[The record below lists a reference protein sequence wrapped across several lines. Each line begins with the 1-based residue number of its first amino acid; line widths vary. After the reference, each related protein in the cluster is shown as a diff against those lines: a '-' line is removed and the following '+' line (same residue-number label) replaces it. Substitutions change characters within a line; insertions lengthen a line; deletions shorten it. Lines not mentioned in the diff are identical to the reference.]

1 MQYRGDETTGFP
13 SPARDYLQPVV
24 DLAEILSLRDP
35 GIYAVRVEGEGIPE
49 RAIRKNDILVA
60 DTCAEALPGKVAILF
75 TPDEALLGTLVR
87 VKGVLHAAVQNR
99 VVPLDDNM
107 EIWAIAT
114 RLVRT
119 NI

>member
-24 DLAEILSLRDP
+24 DLAEILSLREP

-49 RAIRKNDILVA
+49 RAIQEDDILVV
-60 DTCAEALPGKVAILF
+60 DTCAEALPGRIAILF
-75 TPDEALLGTLVR
+75 TPQDARLGILVR
-87 VKGVLHAAVQNR
+87 VGGILQVRLSEGMVH
-99 VVPLDDNM
+99 LDEDM
-107 EIWAIAT
+107 EIWAIVT

-119 NI
+119 KV